1 VSSIVNYSLLITNY
15 YLSSVES
22 KEKLKGTR
30 LRLYEI
36 IFESDTIAGKTFDLT
51 LLCCIVTSVLVII
64 LESMA
69 DVKASIGPELKILE
83 WIFTVIFTIE
93 YLARLYVVVNKRNY
107 IFSFFGIID
116 LLSILPTYLGLFF
129 AGAHSLMII
138 RILRILR
145 IFRILKLTRF
155 VGEGQNLA
163 KALRASR
170 HKITVF
176 LVTILTTVII
186 TGAIMYLVE
195 GPEHGFTSIPRS
207 IYWAIVTMTTV
218 GYGDIAPQTNL
229 GQTIASIIMIMGYG
243 IIAVPTG
250 IVSAEMVSMKNSERV
265 SGQVCPHCLKEGH
278 DVDAVYCKYC
288 SGKL

>member
-1 VSSIVNYSLLITNY
+1 M
-15 YLSSVES
+15 ES
-22 KEKLKGTR
+22 KEKLSGAR

-51 LLCCIVTSVLVII
+51 LLSCIVASVFVIM

-69 DVKASIGPELKILE
+69 EVKAVIGDELKILE
-83 WIFTVIFTIE
+83 WVFTIIFTIE
-93 YLARLYVVVNKRNY
+93 YLARVYVVVSKRNY

-116 LLSILPTYLGLFF
+116 LLSILPTYLGIFF
-129 AGAHSLMII
+129 VGAHSLMII
-138 RILRILR
+138 RVLRILR

-170 HKITVF
+170 HKIIVF
-176 LVTILTTVII
+176 LVTIVTTVII

-229 GQTIASIIMIMGYG
+229 GQTIASVVMILGYG

-250 IVSAEMVSMKNSERV
+250 IVSAEMVSMKNSERI

-278 DVDAVYCKYC
+278 DVNAVYCKYC